1 MNPFDDPEI
10 LRSVQAA
17 QTSPAA
23 AQVAQVPVM
32 RPPLAGSPAGGR
44 PTQAQVQGHRSSR
57 TLCTS
62 ELSSVAARAAAI
74 STSPAGGAQKQYQ
87 NSDLSP
93 AASTPRS
100 TPPDSASPYA
110 SPSVGM
116 SPSAPNKETVQAL
129 AELAAA
135 LSSAKPT
142 AESMARVTLGEYAV
156 ESTGS
161 KKSHAKKKGHR
172 RLGSQ
177 GSAGSGGGD
186 GGGGLAVGLG
196 SWDSGA
202 GLGLSP
208 GSSLTG
214 SKKGGGHR
222 HSKSIDK
229 LKALLTSSPSGK
241 NLATSSPLPA
251 TSPNSDAMLEL
262 VDSINEAGGG
272 SRRNSIGGG
281 VGKRFG
287 SFRVSSPRGSAT
299 RKGSIGGSSS
309 RDRLDSVGSGANQ
322 SQVDG
327 ETMRDLYQA
336 QRREAD
342 AAAGDNPY
350 VSETSLLG
358 TDFIP
363 SMPDLG
369 GLVDLGGEKR
379 RNTFSDDAASDGS
392 GTLVN
397 EDDKAEAVEAQK
409 GDDEKEDDA
418 FVISSKRS
426 FASKRDSATH
436 LPPPSAVASETLPS
450 MRSSEQDPAAHQ
462 VEIPPVDDFVLHARL
477 CSVLDEYREV
487 DQNFEFVSLVGM
499 VQDEMR
505 LFVVGSADAGNT
517 TTMLQQSHIPIVSAI
532 LECGDDLVVE
542 GFVHE
547 VGSCSHGDAQ
557 DDTGTARDKSP
568 DDRVEA
574 AVFYSARHRQ
584 FIVSWRGPSV
594 DQAKPVRNRHLKH
607 AKDMLA
613 HDPHSA
619 NLSADQAVPVFPAY
633 RDAYFKP
640 GIEESVFSLLDKL
653 ADRTPFCDVV
663 MTGHS
668 FGAALATL
676 AGARYASSRHQIRVC
691 CNLFGSPKVGGVEF
705 RHWANSLP
713 NLKAMRVEY
722 GSDPWVSAP
731 EGTAWSHVGHSIV
744 IDSVVTSVSDK
755 DFKTEGLHPKLGD
768 HARKV
773 LEEKK
778 VPIIARAYRFDQ
790 HRSHNSASKQFLS
803 SVAKSMTGGHNIATK
818 TGKNDHELSGYVY
831 AVERIAS
838 LKIPWVSDFVGEDAG
853 EGVVGKDGN
862 DRRMFV

>member
-10 LRSVQAA
+10 LLSVQAA

-32 RPPLAGSPAGGR
+32 RPPLAGSPA
-44 PTQAQVQGHRSSR
+44 QAQGHRSSR

-74 STSPAGGAQKQYQ
+74 STSPAGGAQNQKQKQ
-87 NSDLSP
+87 NLDSSP

-110 SPSVGM
+110 SPSVGI
-116 SPSAPNKETVQAL
+116 SPSVPNKETVQAL

-142 AESMARVTLGEYAV
+142 AESMARVTLGEYAA

-177 GSAGSGGGD
+177 GSAGSGGGG
-186 GGGGLAVGLG
+186 GGGGLGGGMG

-202 GLGLSP
+202 GMGLSP

-214 SKKGGGHR
+214 KSKKSGGGHR
-222 HSKSIDK
+222 HSKSMDK
-229 LKALLTSSPSGK
+229 LKSLLTSSPSPSSK
-241 NLATSSPLPA
+241 NLTTSSPLPA

-272 SRRNSIGGG
+272 SRKNSI
-281 VGKRFG
+281 VGSVGRKFG
-287 SFRVSSPRGSAT
+287 SFRVPSPRGSAM

-309 RDRLDSVGSGANQ
+309 RDRLDSVGSGTNQ
-322 SQVDG
+322 QVDG
-327 ETMRDLYQA
+327 ETMRDMYQA
-336 QRREAD
+336 RRQEVD
-342 AAAGDNPY
+342 ATAAGGNPF

-369 GLVDLGGEKR
+369 GLMDLGGER
-379 RNTFSDDAASDGS
+379 RKSNNTFSDDAASEGS
-392 GTLVN
+392 GSLAD
-397 EDDKAEAVEAQK
+397 EDDKAKTVEAQK
-409 GDDEKEDDA
+409 GEDEKEDDA
-418 FVISSKRS
+418 FAITSKRS
-426 FASKRDSATH
+426 FASKRDSVTH
-436 LPPPSAVASETLPS
+436 LPPPSAVASQTLPS

-487 DQNFEFVSLVGM
+487 DQNFEFASLVGLRR
-499 VQDEMR
+499 QEMR
-505 LFVVGSADAGNT
+505 LFVDESADAGNNT
-517 TTMLQQSHIPIVSAI
+517 TVLQQSQIPIVSSI

-568 DDRVEA
+568 DDRVE
-574 AVFYSARHRQ
+574 VTIFYSARHRQ
-584 FIVSWRGPSV
+584 FIVSWRGSSV

-640 GIEESVFSLLDKL
+640 GIEESVFTLLDKL

-713 NLKAMRVEY
+713 NLKVMRVEY
-722 GSDPWVSAP
+722 GSDPWVAAP

-744 IDSVVTSVSDK
+744 IDSAVTSVSDK
-755 DFKTEGLHPKLGD
+755 GFKMGSLHPKIGD
-768 HARKV
+768 
-773 LEEKK
+773 K

-803 SVAKSMTGGHNIATK
+803 SVAKSMTGGHHSATK
-818 TGKNDHELSGYVY
+818 SEKNDHELSGYVY
-831 AVERIAS
+831 AVERIAT
-838 LKIPWVSDFVGEDAG
+838 LKIPWVSDFVGEDTG
-853 EGVVGKDGN
+853 EGVVGIGH

>member
-17 QTSPAA
+17 QTSSSA

-44 PTQAQVQGHRSSR
+44 PTQAQAQGHRSSR

-74 STSPAGGAQKQYQ
+74 STSPAGGAQKQKQ
-87 NSDLSP
+87 NSDSSP

-116 SPSAPNKETVQAL
+116 SPSVPNKETVQAL

-161 KKSHAKKKGHR
+161 KKSHAKKGKGHR
-172 RLGSQ
+172 RIGSH
-177 GSAGSGGGD
+177 GSAGSGGG
-186 GGGGLAVGLG
+186 GGGDAGGGIGGGLG

-202 GLGLSP
+202 GWGLSP
-208 GSSLTG
+208 GFSPA
-214 SKKGGGHR
+214 SKKGGGGHR
-222 HSKSIDK
+222 HSKSMDK

-241 NLATSSPLPA
+241 NLASSPLPA
-251 TSPNSDAMLEL
+251 TSPNSDALLEL

-272 SRRNSIGGG
+272 SRKNSIVGS

-287 SFRVSSPRGSAT
+287 SFRVPSPRGSAT

-309 RDRLDSVGSGANQ
+309 RDRLDSAGSGANQ
-322 SQVDG
+322 AQADG

-342 AAAGDNPY
+342 AGNQF

-369 GLVDLGGEKR
+369 GLVDLGGETR
-379 RNTFSDDAASDGS
+379 RNTFSDDAASEGS
-392 GTLVN
+392 GSLAD
-397 EDDKAEAVEAQK
+397 EDDKAEAVEAQT
-409 GDDEKEDDA
+409 DNDEKEDDP
-418 FVISSKRS
+418 FVITSNRS
-426 FASKRDSATH
+426 FAPKRDSITH

-487 DQNFEFVSLVGM
+487 DQNFEFASLVGM
-499 VQDEMR
+499 GQDEMR
-505 LFVVGSADAGNT
+505 LFVDGAADAGNKS
-517 TTMLQQSHIPIVSAI
+517 MLQQSHIPIVSSI
-532 LECGDDLVVE
+532 IECGDDLVVE

-574 AVFYSARHRQ
+574 AIFYSARHRQ
-584 FIVSWRGPSV
+584 FIVSWRGSCA

-619 NLSADQAVPVFPAY
+619 NLSTEQEVPVFPAY

-640 GIEESVFSLLDKL
+640 GIEESVFSLLDEL

-713 NLKAMRVEY
+713 NLKVMRVEY

-744 IDSVVTSVSDK
+744 IDSAVTSVSDT

-773 LEEKK
+773 VEEKK
-778 VPIIARAYRFDQ
+778 VLVIARAYRFDQ
-790 HRSHNSASKQFLS
+790 HRPNNSASKQFLS

-853 EGVVGKDGN
+853 EGVVGKVGN